1 MNDRVEIKNTVRLN
15 LVLNTVNLVFKYSG
29 IFWLR
34 VYEVVGCCFTWED
47 VIVPSERERNIK
59 SKSRHLVAN
68 FVGAV
73 PFPIGQNL
81 R

>member
-1 MNDRVEIKNTVRLN
+1 MK
-15 LVLNTVNLVFKYSG
+15 NLVFKYSVIELG

-34 VYEVVGCCFTWED
+34 VYEVVRCCFTWED
-47 VIVPSERERNIK
+47 IIVPRERERNIK